1 MSIYDPMEI
10 LWERAKAKKED
21 KDLIYKCTWCG
32 SDINL
37 NDERS
42 PNTFQSDKSFKEFII
57 SGLCQKCQG
66 ETFDFEKCDGVL
78 DMHDNTV
85 KLKIKCNL
93 EMGHSGPC
101 MSLFEGK
108 YNVAT
113 VVWSKITNIIED
125 IIEDENDQS

>member
-10 LWERAKAKKED
+10 LEKRALVKKED

-42 PNTFQSDKSFKEFII
+42 PDTFKNDTSFKEFII

-66 ETFDFEKCDGVL
+66 ETFDELAQCDGHIA
-78 DMHDNTV
+78 M
-85 KLKIKCNL
+85 CNPTFEPSL
-93 EMGHSGPC
+93 RCRLQMGHPGPC
-101 MSLFEGK
+101 MNFFKMKEQ
-108 YNVAT
+108 VVT
-113 VVWSKITNIIED
+113 VTWSKITG
-125 IIEDENDQS
+125 DENDQS